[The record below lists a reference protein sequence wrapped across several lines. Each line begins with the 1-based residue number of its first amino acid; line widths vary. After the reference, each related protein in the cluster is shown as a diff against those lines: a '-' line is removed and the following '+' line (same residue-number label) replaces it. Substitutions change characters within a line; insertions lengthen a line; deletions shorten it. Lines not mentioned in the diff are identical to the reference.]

1 MSPPF
6 FVFNEEML
14 NDYAQLERLRAV
26 VTPVCQAHGVDLVDA
41 RFAHERG
48 LILRVLIERRTAGVD
63 ASGVSLA
70 DCQKV
75 SRDLSTVLDVEEGFL
90 PESGYRL
97 EVGSPGIERP
107 LITLADFE
115 RFQGRQARARTG
127 NPIDGR
133 RKFTG
138 TLRGVEGDVVVWVVD
153 GREVRIPHADIVKA
167 HLVVRF

>member
-1 MSPPF
+1 MGPPF
-6 FVFNEEML
+6 FVFNEKML
-14 NDYAQLERLRAV
+14 NDFAQLERLRAV
-26 VTPVCQAHGVDLVDA
+26 VTPVCRAHGLDLVDA

-48 LILRVLIERRTAGVD
+48 LILRVLIERPLPGSE

-75 SRDLSTVLDVEEGFL
+75 SRDLSAVLDVEEEIL
-90 PESGYRL
+90 PASAYRL

-115 RFQGRQARARTG
+115 RFRGREVHARTAH
-127 NPIDGR
+127 PIEGR
-133 RKFTG
+133 RRFSG
-138 TLRGVEGDVVVWVVD
+138 TLRGVEGDAIVLALD
-153 GREVRIPHADIVKA
+153 GREVRVPHADIVKA